1 MSTEGSINEPGK
13 SRQSFTPQSIN
24 EPPQLPD
31 MPAPVIS
38 SIDPEGCVI
47 GDPDFTL
54 EVHGENFFAGTV
66 IFFAGHDEPT
76 SYDEAAG
83 TVSTGVKP
91 SLWGVPV
98 VVQCQVHNGEMMS
111 NAVDFTF
118 NAAGTVVMASH
129 TQSSE
134 RQQFDPDDLE
144 EEIDAAADDDDF
156 KPTHRSKP
164 AAPHHKVRR

>member
-24 EPPQLPD
+24 EPPELPD
-31 MPAPVIS
+31 LPAPVIT
-38 SIDPEGCVI
+38 SIDPAECAI

-54 EVHGENFFAGTV
+54 EVHGENFFAGSV

-76 SYDEAAG
+76 TFDEAAG

-91 SLWGVPV
+91 SLWGAPV
-98 VVQCQVHNGEMMS
+98 VVQCQVYNGEMMS

-118 NAAGTVVMASH
+118 TAAGVTGVTAHQHV
-129 TQSSE
+129 E
-134 RQQFDPDDLE
+134 DPDDLE
-144 EEIDAAADDDDF
+144 EEIEAAEDDGEF
-156 KPTHRSKP
+156 TSMHRPRPTKTLP
-164 AAPHHKVRR
+164 GKRR